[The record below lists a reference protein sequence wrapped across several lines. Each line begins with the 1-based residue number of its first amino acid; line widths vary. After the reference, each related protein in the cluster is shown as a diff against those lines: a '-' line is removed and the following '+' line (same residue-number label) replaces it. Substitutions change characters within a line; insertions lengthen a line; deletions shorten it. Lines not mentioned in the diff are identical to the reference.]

1 VTTADDDGAGEE
13 ESPCFSGGACSASRR
28 FQVRQ
33 YVARGPSG
41 STSGAALPPSD
52 DLKIVLATDQEATRT
67 S

>member
-1 VTTADDDGAGEE
+1 
-13 ESPCFSGGACSASRR
+13 
-28 FQVRQ
+28 VRQ